1 MPSVVGRG
9 VTRRAFLGG
18 GAALL
23 LAARRAAAAPP
34 ASAGPPA
41 PELIENLV
49 AANRILADQGVLD
62 GYGHV
67 SARHD
72 RDPGRYLLSRS
83 RAPELVTA
91 DDIMELD
98 LDSVPV
104 DLRGRSMYLERFIH
118 GEIYKTRPDVKAV
131 VHHHSPSVIPF
142 GASSV
147 ALRPL
152 YHMAAFLIDAVPV
165 FDIRAAAGGMT
176 DMLVS
181 TPALGQ
187 ALARALGPRAAVLMR
202 GHGAAVVG
210 DSLIQAV
217 ARSVYMEVNARLQA
231 QAIALG
237 GEIRYLDPE
246 EGAPPGA
253 GGDRPHARAALGALE
268 AQGAGEVAAPHAA
281 AMQATPASTA
291 PAPSRSGA
299 SGPSSSHRCPGP
311 ARGVALTEHSPPLG
325 GRRSS
330 DGGFGGRRARAA
342 ADWLAA
348 AFARARPAFVGGVA
362 HAGVRVGRSALSSL
376 RRPPADRGRAH
387 AS

>member
-1 MPSVVGRG
+1 MPSIDDRG

-18 GAALL
+18 AGALL
-23 LAARRAAAAPP
+23 LAVRGVAAAP

-41 PELIENLV
+41 PDLIENLV

-104 DLRGRSMYLERFIH
+104 DPRGRSMYLERFIH
-118 GEIYKTRPDVKAV
+118 GAFYKARPDVKAV

-165 FDIRAAAGGMT
+165 FDIREAAGGMT

-246 EGAPPGA
+246 EARRA
-253 GGDRPHARAALGALE
+253 QAVIDRTLGRPWELWKRKALGK
-268 AQGAGEVAAPHAA
+268 
-281 AMQATPASTA
+281 
-291 PAPSRSGA
+291 
-299 SGPSSSHRCPGP
+299 
-311 ARGVALTEHSPPLG
+311 
-325 GRRSS
+325 
-330 DGGFGGRRARAA
+330 
-342 ADWLAA
+342 
-348 AFARARPAFVGGVA
+348 
-362 HAGVRVGRSALSSL
+362 
-376 RRPPADRGRAH
+376 
-387 AS
+387 